1 MTLGEKVRF
10 VREKAGLTT
19 EELAKRLNISQSYIS
34 HVENNRR
41 LLGRDRILALAK
53 TLDIPVEFFMRDDI
67 VSLGDLKAAPE
78 LKARLAGSRY
88 VNYLVAIDK
97 AVEAEIS
104 PEELERAIEFIRN
117 YKVKIEA
124 GGL

>member
-19 EELAKRLNISQSYIS
+19 EELARRLKVSQSYIS

-41 LLGRDRILALAK
+41 LLGRDRIVALSK
-53 TLDIPVEFFMRDDI
+53 TLDIPVEFFLREDI
-67 VSLGDLKAAPE
+67 LRLDE
-78 LKARLAGSRY
+78 LKVSSALRARLSESRY
-88 VNYLVAIDK
+88 ANYLVALDK

-117 YKVKIEA
+117 YKNQA
-124 GGL
+124 Q